1 MRKTRPAKPVPAS
14 EKPAPGRLRAA
25 VKSPRGG
32 RPTKDEAEQLGS
44 RILTAAAELFA
55 QQGFAATSM
64 AAITS
69 RR

>member
-1 MRKTRPAKPVPAS
+1 
-14 EKPAPGRLRAA
+14 LRAA

-55 QQGFAATSM
+55 RQGFAATSM

>member
-1 MRKTRPAKPVPAS
+1 M
-14 EKPAPGRLRAA
+14 
-25 VKSPRGG
+25 
-32 RPTKDEAEQLGS
+32 
-44 RILTAAAELFA
+44 TAAAELFA